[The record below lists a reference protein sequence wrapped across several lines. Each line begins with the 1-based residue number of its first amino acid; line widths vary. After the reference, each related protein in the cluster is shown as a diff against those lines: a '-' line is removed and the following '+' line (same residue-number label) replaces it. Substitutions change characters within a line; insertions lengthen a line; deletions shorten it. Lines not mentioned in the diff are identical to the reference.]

1 MTDKR
6 TQALRLAAESTHT
19 PARSA
24 ISGRAVSVIER
35 YRLQPDDLPGGE
47 WEGRIHSVNTQGVE
61 ALTPLAFIEGLAKP
75 MALSD
80 EDMHT
85 LLRMTDSPFA
95 NDWIGCKVVVRAV
108 RIDAQRVLRLYA
120 PGMVGLP
127 VDIPVAAS
135 RPRHRRPWLA
145 VSLLLALI
153 ALSVWLVY
161 AVEQRTLLWA
171 FLQQA
176 VTTPGAPPTP

>member
-6 TQALRLAAESTHT
+6 TQAMRLAAEAMHT
-19 PARSA
+19 PAHSVV
-24 ISGRAVSVIER
+24 SGRAVSVIER

-61 ALTPLAFIEGLAKP
+61 ALTPLVFIEGLAKP
-75 MALSD
+75 LTLSA
-80 EDMHT
+80 EDMQT
-85 LLRMTDSPFA
+85 LLHMTDSPFA
-95 NDWIGCKVVVRAV
+95 SDWIGCKVVVRAV

-120 PGMVGLP
+120 PGMASLP
-127 VDIPVAAS
+127 VDLPAAP
-135 RPRHRRPWLA
+135 RPRRRAWLTL
-145 VSLLLALI
+145 SLLLALI

-161 AVEQRTLLWA
+161 AVEQRTLLWT

-176 VTTPGAPPTP
+176 VTTPGATPTP

>member
-6 TQALRLAAESTHT
+6 TQAVRLAAEATHT
-19 PARSA
+19 PAHA
-24 ISGRAVSVIER
+24 AVSGRAVSVIER

-61 ALTPLAFIEGLAKP
+61 ALTPLVFIEGLAKP
-75 MALSD
+75 LALSAD
-80 EDMHT
+80 DMQT

-95 NDWIGCKVVVRAV
+95 SDWIGCKVVVRAV
-108 RIDAQRVLRLYA
+108 RINAQRVLRLYA
-120 PGMVGLP
+120 PGMAGLP
-127 VDIPVAAS
+127 VDLPAAP
-135 RPRHRRPWLA
+135 RPRRRRRAWLA
-145 VSLLLALI
+145 LSLLLTLI

-176 VTTPGAPPTP
+176 VTTPGATPTP